1 MYGDDR
7 LWLRLKYLGPTAL
20 CIVVII
26 AMFSNMERFIGTDG
40 RLNVGYY
47 LVLMICAVVVGVLL
61 GIYLRLRDD
70 HHRFIGTVMRTW
82 TEVHPRYPRLP
93 DGPTEEVFLF
103 TLAETGED
111 RYWGVAPGKFEDEET
126 PIVPGLRAIFLR
138 SRVNGPNYKYTALP
152 MAKRYVPTGR
162 EQRILDEQGPVAA
175 TTAT

>member
-7 LWLRLKYLGPTAL
+7 LWLRLKYLGPAAL
-20 CIVVII
+20 CLVTSIVMLGNIG
-26 AMFSNMERFIGTDG
+26 RFIVDG
-40 RLNVGYY
+40 RLNGGYY
-47 LVLMICAVVVGVLL
+47 LVLMACGGAVGVLV

-111 RYWGVAPGKFEDEET
+111 RYRGFEDEET

-138 SRVNGPNYKYTALP
+138 SRVNGPNYRYTALL
-152 MAKRYVPTGR
+152 MAKRYVPTRR
-162 EQRILDEQGPVAA
+162 EQHILNEQGPVAA

>member
-26 AMFSNMERFIGTDG
+26 AMFSNMGRFIGTDG

-47 LVLMICAVVVGVLL
+47 LVLMTCAVVVGVLL

-70 HHRFIGTVMRTW
+70 HHRFIGTVTRTW

-93 DGPTEEVFLF
+93 DGPTEEVLLF
-103 TLAETGED
+103 MLAETGED
-111 RYWGVAPGKFEDEET
+111 RYCGFEDEET
-126 PIVPGLRAIFLR
+126 AIVPGLRTIFLR
-138 SRVNGPNYKYTALP
+138 SRVNGPNYRYTALP
-152 MAKRYVPTGR
+152 MGKRYVPTGR
-162 EQRILDEQGPVAA
+162 EQHILDEQGPVAA
-175 TTAT
+175 TAAA